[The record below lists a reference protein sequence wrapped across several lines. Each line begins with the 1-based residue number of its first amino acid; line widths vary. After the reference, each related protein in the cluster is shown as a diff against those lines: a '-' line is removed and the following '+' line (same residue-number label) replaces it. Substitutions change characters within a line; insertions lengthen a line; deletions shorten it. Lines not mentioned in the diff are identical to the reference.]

1 MIKLTDELTMD
12 LAVMFKA
19 VPVTALE
26 CEGKTVDVLTLAQ
39 SGVIVVRDG
48 KPVTVPE
55 TLCKILSEAYGAN
68 TAGFNETFHKSFST
82 VANMTPEEYF
92 FHQILHYF
100 TTYGAESVGV
110 NIPTYVRAE
119 ALELPEGMLPVN
131 KLTVIQTL
139 TEEELV
145 KQMSQ
150 FAMTTKAPNE
160 AQKSAMQRFLPYVTV
175 STENMESFEF
185 QVMAHGY
192 RGTVPENP
200 VSVLRY
206 LIYKTTGGT
215 LIIKSPRLIE
225 AIRDEAETA
234 DDTAYEILKRANEI
248 ALAEVFLRY
257 KPILLAYKQYPGCAP
272 IINRIRR
279 LAVRHHKPLSD
290 EAFQNVIQLA
300 LAGRD
305 DAVERLVNQ
314 ADNRDLIKLAN
325 AVMLRCFALS
335 ELPGVYM
342 VRNGRIFV
350 RSGALRPATT
360 MDDRAAERLSSLFN
374 KVKAL
379 LIERLRP
386 SVEGK
391 TFFIPEYV
399 SYAAPYTEKQMM
411 GHIPYGSRIMTGQDG
426 AFTAG
431 IHWVNQQKCRIDLD
445 LHMRSKNE
453 HFGWNGGF
461 RVDDKVIF
469 TGDQTDAPEP
479 NGAAEAFWFEPEAND
494 VYILSVNE
502 FSGPDKAK
510 FEFVVSTQKPAESD
524 IRSKNFTYDP
534 AKIAFAPVP
543 LQFNDSSDMS
553 IGMFV
558 CKTFY
563 VYGGVLGDGIVP
575 SENSEDLIDGMRH
588 VLEQRLQLADL
599 LKAAGAVIVNDMGEL
614 PEGVAEE
621 NVVNLAPQAVT
632 STLLFSLVDGTYGSA
647 DGKAK

>member
-1 MIKLTDELTMD
+1 
-12 LAVMFKA
+12 
-19 VPVTALE
+19 
-26 CEGKTVDVLTLAQ
+26 
-39 SGVIVVRDG
+39 
-48 KPVTVPE
+48 
-55 TLCKILSEAYGAN
+55 
-68 TAGFNETFHKSFST
+68 
-82 VANMTPEEYF
+82 
-92 FHQILHYF
+92 
-100 TTYGAESVGV
+100 
-110 NIPTYVRAE
+110 
-119 ALELPEGMLPVN
+119 
-131 KLTVIQTL
+131 
-139 TEEELV
+139 
-145 KQMSQ
+145 
-150 FAMTTKAPNE
+150 
-160 AQKSAMQRFLPYVTV
+160 
-175 STENMESFEF
+175 
-185 QVMAHGY
+185 
-192 RGTVPENP
+192 
-200 VSVLRY
+200 
-206 LIYKTTGGT
+206 
-215 LIIKSPRLIE
+215 
-225 AIRDEAETA
+225 
-234 DDTAYEILKRANEI
+234 
-248 ALAEVFLRY
+248 
-257 KPILLAYKQYPGCAP
+257 
-272 IINRIRR
+272 
-279 LAVRHHKPLSD
+279 
-290 EAFQNVIQLA
+290 
-300 LAGRD
+300 
-305 DAVERLVNQ
+305 
-314 ADNRDLIKLAN
+314 
-325 AVMLRCFALS
+325 MLRCFALS

-360 MDDRAAERLSSLFN
+360 MDGRAAERLSSLFN
-374 KVKAL
+374 RVKAL

-386 SVEGK
+386 TVEGK
-391 TFFIPEYV
+391 TFFMPEYI

-431 IHWVNQQKCRIDLD
+431 IHWVNEQKYRIDLD
-445 LHMRSKNE
+445 LHMRSKSE
-453 HFGWNGGF
+453 HFGWNGGY
-461 RVDDKVIF
+461 RMDDKVIF

-599 LKAAGAVIVNDMGEL
+599 LKVAGAIIVNDMGEL

-632 STLLFSLVDGTYGSA
+632 STLLFSLVDGTYCSA